1 MVLFDRRSAHWCPP
15 CRMFTPKLR
24 QTYLQ
29 LKAAGKDFE
38 VVFCSFDRS
47 QKDFEEY
54 FGTMPWLAVPF
65 DRADLRQSL
74 GNTFDVS
81 GIPTL
86 LFRVCT
92 IVMEEPLL

>member
-1 MVLFDRRSAHWCPP
+1 
-15 CRMFTPKLR
+15 MFTPKLR

-29 LKAAGKDFE
+29 VKAAGKDFE

-65 DRADLRQSL
+65 DKSDVRNAL
-74 GNTFDVS
+74 GDMFNVS

-86 LFRVCT
+86 LLMDDTGVYNSDGRRRHGCV
-92 IVMEEPLL
+92 

>member
-1 MVLFDRRSAHWCPP
+1 
-15 CRMFTPKLR
+15 MFTPKLR

-54 FGTMPWLAVPF
+54 FGTMPWLAVAF

-86 LFRVCT
+86 LLMDESGVYNSDGRT
-92 IVMEEPLL
+92 SVMMNPQGFPWK

>member
-47 QKDFEEY
+47 QKDFESGVY
-54 FGTMPWLAVPF
+54 NSDGRTSVMMNPQGFPWK
-65 DRADLRQSL
+65 
-74 GNTFDVS
+74 
-81 GIPTL
+81 
-86 LFRVCT
+86 
-92 IVMEEPLL
+92 